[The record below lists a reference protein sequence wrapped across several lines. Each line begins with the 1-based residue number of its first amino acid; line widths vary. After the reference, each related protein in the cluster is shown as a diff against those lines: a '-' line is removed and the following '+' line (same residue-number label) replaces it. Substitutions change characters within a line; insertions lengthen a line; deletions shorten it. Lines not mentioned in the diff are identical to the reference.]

1 MLGNGYRF
9 VYGLPSI
16 SAGCAAVGVVTTRL
30 CTIMHENNNDESR
43 IMGATTDNILNAIP
57 FAIDKH
63 ASSDM
68 LGSNTSD

>member
-16 SAGCAAVGVVTTRL
+16 SAGCAAVGVVTARL
-30 CTIMHENNNDESR
+30 CTITHEKNNDKSR

-57 FAIDKH
+57 IDKH
-63 ASSDM
+63 ATSDM